1 MIKQARLLALKK
13 SKNFSGYT
21 LIPISSIISTITMA
35 PRQTFRMQEIVIKQ
49 IGRYQILFIN
59 SMRKYLRGIK
69 DSIQPVK

>member
-35 PRQTFRMQEIVIKQ
+35 LRQTFRMQEIVIKQ

-69 DSIQPVK
+69 DSILVVK

>member
-69 DSIQPVK
+69 DSILAVK